1 MPIRETPRCL
11 QGVQRFRL
19 AYPPESARP
28 LQDTKLERAMMPK
41 TKSAAWYTWAACS
54 GLAPMFDTGGLT
66 ADNFTR
72 PRSKPLSKVAEEKRE
87 LYATQIG
94 VCRTCPV
101 KTECLAD
108 AYEWETRPEQTG
120 KYAGSVPTAAQIA
133 KNTLGIR
140 GGLTP
145 AERLIHYYA
154 LCRVRNPYTSVQ
166 EDCVNWVETRN
177 NPKLTGFIARKETRK
192 NEQ

>member
-1 MPIRETPRCL
+1 MPVRETPRLL
-11 QGVQRFRL
+11 QGFQRVRL

-28 LQDTKLERAMMPK
+28 LQDTKQERAMMPK
-41 TKSAAWYTWAACS
+41 PRSAAWHARAACY
-54 GLAPMFDTGGLT
+54 GLAPMFDTDGLT
-66 ADNFTR
+66 AANFTR
-72 PRSKPLSKVAEEKRE
+72 PDSKPLPKVAEEERE

-108 AYEWETRPEQTG
+108 AYERETRPQLAG
-120 KYAGSVPTAAQIA
+120 KYAGSVPTASRIA
-133 KNTLGIR
+133 EATLGIR

-145 AERLIHYYA
+145 AERLMHYYA
-154 LCRVRNPYTSVQ
+154 FCRVRNPYKSVQ
-166 EDCVNWVETRN
+166 KDCVDWVEAMN
-177 NPKLTGFIARKETRK
+177 NPKLTRMIARKETRK

>member
-1 MPIRETPRCL
+1 M
-11 QGVQRFRL
+11 
-19 AYPPESARP
+19 
-28 LQDTKLERAMMPK
+28 
-41 TKSAAWYTWAACS
+41 
-54 GLAPMFDTGGLT
+54 LAPMFDTDGLNP
-66 ADNFTR
+66 DNFTR
-72 PRSKPLSKVAEEKRE
+72 PRSKPLSKVAEEERE

-94 VCRTCPV
+94 ACRTCAV
-101 KTECLAD
+101 KAECLAD

-120 KYAGSVPTAAQIA
+120 KYADSVLTAAQIA

-154 LCRVRNPYTSVQ
+154 LCRVRNTYKSVQ

-177 NPKLTGFIARKETRK
+177 NPKLTSLIARKETGK